1 MTEARFCRNFQIM
14 YGLDIPEIEAELRA
28 MGVSEAEFLAKAEV
42 HKRTWDRL
50 KAREYSPRADTARRI
65 IAALKV
71 LRAERYGNPPGGDD
85 GDNSGGQSLA
95 PVEVEA

>member
-1 MTEARFCRNFQIM
+1 M
-14 YGLDIPEIEAELRA
+14 YGLNIAEIEAELQA
-28 MGVSEAEFLAKAEV
+28 MGVEETEFLEKAAI

-50 KAREYSPRADTARRI
+50 RAGEYSPRADTARRI